1 MYEVIGM
8 RERSIDGRRETAAL
22 VLAAAFFAL
31 FAYYG
36 WKYYCAE
43 ATSFPAFYRA
53 AAALDGHLDQ
63 VRRSENLY
71 QAVGYFLHEVLCIA
85 EADLF

>member
-1 MYEVIGM
+1 M

-22 VLAAAFFAL
+22 ALAAVFFAL

-36 WKYYCAE
+36 WKYYHAE
-43 ATSFPAFYRA
+43 ATSFPAFYQA

-63 VRRSENLY
+63 VRQSENLY